1 MTDEHVRIVL
11 ERSGGFVGQAIRRG
25 LDTAELPACEAAQLR
40 GLAADVEATGTRSD
54 SASTPAARPDRFT
67 YTLEVDRAGRRLIR
81 RFSEPVPE
89 ELRTLLALLSKAPRL
104 PAHR

>member
-1 MTDEHVRIVL
+1 

-25 LDTAELPACEAAQLR
+25 LDTAELPADEAAQLR
-40 GLAADVEATGTRSD
+40 GLAADVEATANRPD
-54 SASTPAARPDRFT
+54 RASTPAARPDRFT
-67 YTLEVDRAGRRLIR
+67 YTLEVDRAGHRLVR